1 MKKVLLCFLML
12 ILCMFLAGCE
22 KKCDEDY
29 TKENDKCVK
38 YVLHEEALLS
48 ELVCNTDDGW
58 NLKDGECVKGEM
70 PPIGDGCEEGTTD
83 RIGEDGFCHYYMDAA
98 IKYSCNGDFV
108 LKDNACYEVI
118 EAQ

>member
-38 YVLHEEALLS
+38 YVLHEEA
-48 ELVCNTDDGW
+48 
-58 NLKDGECVKGEM
+58 
-70 PPIGDGCEEGTTD
+70 
-83 RIGEDGFCHYYMDAA
+83 
-98 IKYSCNGDFV
+98 
-108 LKDNACYEVI
+108 
-118 EAQ
+118 